1 VRSGKEYF
9 EDLKRMKP
17 NLHIGGDK
25 VGRDDPRIWPGINA
39 VSVSFDLA
47 QDAEWD
53 GLLSAASSITGKK
66 INRFAHLPQNPYD
79 LMQKQKMVRLLA
91 HRVGGCIQRCM
102 GMDAVIGLSI
112 VTKEID
118 EKHGTDYHLRFMEYL
133 KWYQEKDLAGTCVQ
147 TDVKG
152 DRIKRPSEQPDPD
165 AYVHLV
171 EVKDDGI
178 IVKGA
183 KHCITMAAY
192 ADELLVLPTRALKDA
207 DKDYAVAF
215 AVPGDWE
222 NVHQIVRPVSVRPR
236 KEIKCP
242 FAEMG
247 VSDSMIVFDNTF
259 VPKER
264 VFMCGEWEFGRRIAL
279 LFADSHRHSYSGC
292 KPAVSDILC
301 GATALVAEANNVER
315 VPHVR
320 EKLSEFA
327 GAAELAYAAGV
338 AAAVYGEK
346 TSSGTF
352 FPNVIYANVGR
363 RLTGETIFHEFNLL
377 AEIAG
382 GLAVTLPYEDDFG
395 SEQTK
400 EWLGKYIIRNPNL
413 SLEVSHRIWRLVEN
427 LTASSMAAWY
437 EIAGVHGGG
446 SPVMETIAL
455 NLEYDYEARKNI
467 AKYLA
472 GIDKELDQSKFLK
485 TEPNLSADGKEKR

>member
-1 VRSGKEYF
+1 MRSAKEYF
-9 EDLKRMKP
+9 EGLKKMAP
-17 NLHIGGDK
+17 NLYIGGEK
-25 VGRDDPRIWPGINA
+25 VGRDDLRIWPGINA
-39 VSVSFDLA
+39 VSVSFELA
-47 QDAEWD
+47 QDPEWE
-53 GLLSAASSITGKK
+53 GVLTAISSVSGKSV
-66 INRFAHLPQNPYD
+66 NRFTHLPQNPYD

-91 HRVGGCIQRCM
+91 QRVGGCIQRCM
-102 GMDAVIGLSI
+102 GMDAVIALSI

-118 EKHGTDYHLRFMEYL
+118 EKYGTSYHPRFMEYFR
-133 KWYQEKDLAGTCVQ
+133 WYQENDLAGTCAQ

-178 IVKGA
+178 IVRGA

-192 ADELLVLPTRALKDA
+192 ADELLVLPTRALKED
-207 DKDYAVAF
+207 DKNYAVAF
-215 AVPGDWE
+215 AIPADWE
-222 NVHQIVRPVSVRPR
+222 NIHQIVRPVSVRPR
-236 KEIKCP
+236 NEIKCP

-247 VSDSMIVFDNTF
+247 VSDSMIVFDNAF
-259 VPKER
+259 IPKER
-264 VFMCGEWEFGRRIAL
+264 VFMCGEWDFGRRVAL

-301 GATALVAEANNVER
+301 GATALVAEANNVDKA
-315 VPHVR
+315 PHVR

-338 AAAVYGEK
+338 AAAIYGER

-382 GLAVTLPYEDDFG
+382 GLAVTLPYEDDF
-395 SEQTK
+395 SNEKTK
-400 EWLGKYIIRNPNL
+400 EWLEKYIIRNPKL
-413 SLEVSHRIWRLVEN
+413 SPEVSHRIWRLVEN

-437 EIAGVHGGG
+437 EIAGIHGGG

-455 NLEYDYEARKNI
+455 NLEYDYESRKNI

-472 GIDKELDQSKFLK
+472 GIDKELNQSKLLK
-485 TEPNLSADGKEKR
+485 TEPDLSPR